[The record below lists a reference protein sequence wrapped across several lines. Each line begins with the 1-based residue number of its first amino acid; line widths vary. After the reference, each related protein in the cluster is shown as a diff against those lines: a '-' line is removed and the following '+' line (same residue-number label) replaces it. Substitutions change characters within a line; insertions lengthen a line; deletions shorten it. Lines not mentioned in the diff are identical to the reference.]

1 MMTTNHREN
10 LDPALIRPGRIDM
23 QIKLDNCTP
32 DMARKFFLR
41 FFPGQT
47 AQADAFRD
55 GFPDREEVPISP
67 ARLQGYFLRFKPDGV
82 ASTEQ
87 KAARAR
93 PLGRCWQYKRVLEYL
108 SRYGTR

>member
-47 AQADAFRD
+47 AHADAFRD

-67 ARLQGYFLRFKPDGV
+67 ARLQGYFLRFKPDGSSRAKS
-82 ASTEQ
+82 ASRSLR
-87 KAARAR
+87 RALLM
-93 PLGRCWQYKRVLEYL
+93 P
-108 SRYGTR
+108 